1 MSRRGPGH
9 RANPNPDLSAKTV
22 DLRDFSCPG
31 ICVTLMDMFGIGL
44 PELVIILI
52 VALLVVGPSK
62 LPEVARSI
70 GKALGDFRRMADD
83 VKDTLTQELD
93 REEEEK
99 QKKQKDE
106 SQALK
111 DTQDATGQDP
121 AGEHASQK
129 DDKAEEVVK
138 NGASDTSEQKIA

>member
-1 MSRRGPGH
+1 
-9 RANPNPDLSAKTV
+9 
-22 DLRDFSCPG
+22 
-31 ICVTLMDMFGIGL
+31 MFGVGL
-44 PELVIILI
+44 PELVIILV

-70 GKALGDFRRMADD
+70 GKALGEFRRMADD

-93 REEEEK
+93 QEEEEK

-111 DTQDATGQDP
+111 DIQDTVGQHH
-121 AGEHASQK
+121 AGEPASQK
-129 DDKAEEVVK
+129 NEKEEGVVK
-138 NGASDTSEQKIA
+138 NEASHTSEQKIA